1 MFILTSAITEFG
13 SAMTCSRN
21 TFCKR
26 ATALSIYARASL
38 TSVNGK
44 NREVRKTKESPTI
57 IIAVT
62 ETTRLLSNP

>member
-1 MFILTSAITEFG
+1 MLILTSAITEFG

-38 TSVNGK
+38 RRANGK
-44 NREVRKTKESPTI
+44 NRDARKTNERPTMS
-57 IIAVT
+57 IAVT
-62 ETTRLLSNP
+62 DNTSPLTNP